1 MIHAPAVLAA
11 IAIAPAEGGGWRV
24 TRRMAADPAQVL
36 VGRAPQEAARLAPL
50 IFNLCGAAHA
60 RAAAAALGLDREE
73 AAPALAEAAAR
84 ERARD
89 HARAVLVDWPQALG
103 APPDRASLGL
113 LARPDGA
120 PSLARALAGEAFD
133 LCAFSLA
140 ELDAWLAAGETPTVR
155 LLTRL
160 RRETDPAFGRAG
172 LPVLTPDRL
181 GAMMAAAAPDA
192 PSPARGEG
200 ERGAPLAQ
208 SPLPP
213 AGEENRSV
221 GRVLSL
227 IETGALARLADTPLF
242 RALLAHEGPTL
253 FARLLARL
261 ADGLDALSGA
271 PEPALSAP
279 PGVGIALAARGLLA
293 HGARV
298 QSGRVAAYRVVSPS
312 AWTLAPG
319 GLMDRALATLP
330 AGAEGARLA
339 PLLVSALNPCVPV
352 SFPAAEAAHA

>member
-11 IAIAPAEGGGWRV
+11 IAITPSAPDGGWRV
-24 TRRMAADPAQVL
+24 LRRMAADPAQVL

-60 RAAAAALGLDREE
+60 RAAAAALGLGREE
-73 AAPALAEAAAR
+73 DAPALAQAAAR

-89 HARAVLVDWPQALG
+89 HARAILVDWPQALG
-103 APPDRASLGL
+103 APPDRTSLGL

-120 PSLARALAGEAFD
+120 PALARALAGEAGEV
-133 LCAFSLA
+133 CAFSLA
-140 ELDAWLAAGETPTVR
+140 ELNAWLAAGETPTVR
-155 LLTRL
+155 LLARL

-172 LPVLTPDRL
+172 LPVLTPERL
-181 GAMMAAAAPDA
+181 GAMMAPAPDA
-192 PSPARGEG
+192 PSPTRGEG

-213 AGEENRSV
+213 AGEEDLSV
-221 GRVLSL
+221 GRVLSPL
-227 IETGALARLADTPLF
+227 ETGALARCAATPLF
-242 RALLAHEGPTL
+242 RTVLAHEGPTL

-261 ADGLDALSGA
+261 ADGLHALSGA

-279 PGVGIALAARGLLA
+279 PGVGLAFAARGLLA